1 MTGRKKVN
9 SMNRVSSASVESYR
23 GVTVLSNKKSVFLS
37 GVEIH
42 RTIATGSFCVIL
54 TYICLELMSEGLS
67 NLS

>member
-9 SMNRVSSASVESYR
+9 SINRVSSVSVESYR
-23 GVTVLSNKKSVFLS
+23 GVTVLSNKKFVLLS

-42 RTIATGSFCVIL
+42 RTIATKSSCVIL